1 MFSVSTNRMNTK
13 TSVILIFAAALVT
26 TISSASGG
34 LEEDMPYK
42 SLLRELW
49 RKESDTKETFDEV
62 TRERFFGYLL

>member
-1 MFSVSTNRMNTK
+1 MNTK

-49 RKESDTKETFDEV
+49 RKESDMKETFDEV
-62 TRERFFGYLL
+62 T